1 MACHVETQARGGV
14 VITVGASPPSQPKR
28 WDTWEHALEQQWLLV
43 MLLLFGLTLSVRLLY
58 GLVLFPKIQ
67 GQPVGHPSLPA
78 GNDPYDDIAQ
88 NVLAGNGY
96 VSEVGGQPYLR
107 RGPGYVGYLI
117 VVRAVLGMSA
127 GAVIVAHALTGG
139 VSTVILALLGRRVTG
154 RPIVGAIAGL
164 AFSLYPEAIRQVAA
178 AATEPWF
185 TLLLL
190 GLTWVLLR
198 LFERSSWH
206 QAVVSGGLIALIS
219 LTRPVFQFFPVFL
232 LSFALL
238 RHRSALW
245 SALRYQAVLW
255 LAFALVVTPWTVRNY
270 AVTGQFIPITTQG
283 PSDLFLGTQINYGL
297 DFGATREAAIQM
309 RGQVIQEVVSK
320 GGDNIDSER
329 RFLSLALNQI
339 RAKPLE
345 YLKEVLLRML
355 GFWYLTETRLGII
368 KNLVEHVPIYA
379 LAILGLIRLR
389 WLRWR
394 VLVLLLPVL
403 YLNAAHGLTHA
414 MLRYALPVMPIV
426 FLFAATGVLE
436 LQAYTSRC
444 KERAQE

>member
-1 MACHVETQARGGV
+1 
-14 VITVGASPPSQPKR
+14 
-28 WDTWEHALEQQWLLV
+28 
-43 MLLLFGLTLSVRLLY
+43 
-58 GLVLFPKIQ
+58 
-67 GQPVGHPSLPA
+67 
-78 GNDPYDDIAQ
+78 
-88 NVLAGNGY
+88 
-96 VSEVGGQPYLR
+96 
-107 RGPGYVGYLI
+107 
-117 VVRAVLGMSA
+117 
-127 GAVIVAHALTGG
+127 
-139 VSTVILALLGRRVTG
+139 
-154 RPIVGAIAGL
+154 
-164 AFSLYPEAIRQVAA
+164 
-178 AATEPWF
+178 
-185 TLLLL
+185 
-190 GLTWVLLR
+190 
-198 LFERSSWH
+198 
-206 QAVVSGGLIALIS
+206 
-219 LTRPVFQFFPVFL
+219 
-232 LSFALL
+232 
-238 RHRSALW
+238 
-245 SALRYQAVLW
+245 
-255 LAFALVVTPWTVRNY
+255 
-270 AVTGQFIPITTQG
+270 
-283 PSDLFLGTQINYGL
+283 
-297 DFGATREAAIQM
+297 M